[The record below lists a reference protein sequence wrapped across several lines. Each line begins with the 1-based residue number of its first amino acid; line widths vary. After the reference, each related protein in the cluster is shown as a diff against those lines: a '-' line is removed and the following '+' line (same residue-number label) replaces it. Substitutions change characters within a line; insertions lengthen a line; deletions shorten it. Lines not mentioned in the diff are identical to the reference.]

1 MIRWLGK
8 KHLTQMSI
16 FEYIS
21 GIVLGGAVA
30 IHMSSLEYP
39 FFHGIVAIVTWT
51 TIVVSVDTIA
61 LKSKRIHEFI
71 HGKSIVIIRDGSFI
85 DQHLKKERL
94 TRNELLANLRMRN
107 IDDLSDVK
115 IALLE
120 PSGELHVEIYDKRRN
135 AHDKRANS
143 GDTVQLINQLISNVQ
158 EEQLDKNEP
167 TDEDTISQWIEQL
180 NKMKYAYVQT
190 TNQQDDKR

>member
-1 MIRWLGK
+1 MIRWLGR

-51 TIVVSVDTIA
+51 TLVVSVDTIA
-61 LKSKRIHEFI
+61 LKSKRIHDFI
-71 HGKSIVIIRDGSFI
+71 HGKSKVIIRDGSFI
-85 DQHLKKERL
+85 DEHLREERL
-94 TRNELLANLRMRN
+94 TTNELLDHLRMRN
-107 IDDLSDVK
+107 IHHMSDVK

-120 PSGELHVEIYDKRRN
+120 PSGDIHIQVYDN
-135 AHDKRANS
+135 EHDNHQLKKPE
-143 GDTVQLINQLISNVQ
+143 TVQLLNQLLSNIQKDQSNMNHNV
-158 EEQLDKNEP
+158 EEG
-167 TDEDTISQWIEQL
+167 TVHQWIDLL
-180 NKMKYAYVQT
+180 NEIKHTYTQST
-190 TNQQDDKR
+190 SHHDKS